1 MYNIKITC
9 SPVNWEE
16 IEALEVK
23 EYCWGGEYRP
33 YVSFKIAF
41 VPGEGFYVK
50 SYCEETDPRAT
61 YTAPNSPVCRD
72 SCLEFFAAFDITRPD
87 VYINYE
93 INPNGCALVQF
104 GDVKEQRPL
113 LSADKMP
120 SPQPYKTE
128 NAWGWELFISLDVL
142 NTCFGEIDYKA
153 GTVIR
158 ANCFKCGDDTA
169 VAHYGSWN
177 PIDWP
182 FPSFHRPQFFG
193 EMTIVE

>member
-1 MYNIKITC
+1 MYNIKITN
-9 SPVNWEE
+9 SPIDWESVP
-16 IEALEVK
+16 ALSVDK
-23 EYCWGGEYRP
+23 YCWGGEYRP
-33 YVSFKIAF
+33 VVTFKIAY

-50 SYCEETDPRAT
+50 SYCEESDPRAT
-61 YTAPNSPVCRD
+61 FTAPNSMVCKD

-104 GDVKEQRPL
+104 GDVKGQRPL
-113 LSADKMP
+113 LPAEQMP
-120 SPQPYKTE
+120 TPVPYKTG
-128 NAWGWELFISLDVL
+128 NAWGWELFIDQKILDAL
-142 NTCFGEIDYKA
+142 FGEIEYKA

-177 PIDWP
+177 EIDWP
-182 FPSFHRPQFFG
+182 YPSFHRPQFFG
-193 EMTIVE
+193 EMVLA